1 MENFEFCKY
10 TYLHRKA
17 FLYCVNQM
25 DLDDTDKRIMFS
37 RAYFHDIDKL
47 IYYQYMSKNDAVSLH
62 RSTASHHMENNLE
75 KDYYDYL
82 EAIIDYECA
91 AYTKAD
97 KPLNAYDT
105 IMKYK
110 PKDSDKLLEILKTY
124 NMDKSY
130 SNVGDKDA
138 QKYMESYMG
147 VSEEDIHQE
156 IINLMWNH
164 PEVYKEYKSRME
176 NFLETVENY

>member
-1 MENFEFCKY
+1 MKNFEFCKY

-17 FLYCVNQM
+17 FLYCVSKLIAKEP
-25 DLDDTDKRIMFS
+25 DRKIMFE

-47 IYYQYMSKNDAVSLH
+47 IYYQYLSKDEAVLLH
-62 RSTASHHMENNLE
+62 RSRASHHMENDLE

-91 AYTKAD
+91 AYTKED

-110 PKDSDKLLEILKTY
+110 PKDSEILLNILKEMKM
-124 NMDKSY
+124 NSSY
-130 SNVGDKDA
+130 SNIGEVEA
-138 QKYMESYMG
+138 MKYMKAYEN
-147 VSEEDIHQE
+147 VTEEDIHQE
-156 IINLMWNH
+156 IINLMWNY
-164 PEVYKEYKSRME
+164 PLIYKEYKARME
-176 NFLETVENY
+176 EFL

>member
-1 MENFEFCKY
+1 MDNFNFCKY

-17 FLYCVNQM
+17 FLYCV
-25 DLDDTDKRIMFS
+25 DKIIKDPEDRKIMFE

-47 IYYQYMSKNDAVSLH
+47 VYYQYLEKVDAVELH
-62 RSTASHHMENNLE
+62 RSTASHHMENDIG

-91 AYTKAD
+91 AYTKED

-110 PKDSDKLLEILKTY
+110 PKERKNLLKILKDLG
-124 NMDKSY
+124 MDYSY
-130 SNVGDKDA
+130 SNVGDPDA
-138 QKYMESYMG
+138 QKYMESYSN
-147 VSEEDIHQE
+147 VSEDDIHQE

-164 PEVYKEYKSRME
+164 PFVYKEYKARIECFIE
-176 NFLETVENY
+176 NNNW